1 MAAARDVSTIVLL
14 GSAQSRTLALL
25 ALDYAYG
32 GQFERATVVSMLT
45 VGLVVVAALLVRPL
59 GGRLGIAGY

>member
-1 MAAARDVSTIVLL
+1 M
-14 GSAQSRTLALL
+14 ALL

-45 VGLVVVAALLVRPL
+45 VALVVVAALLAVPL
-59 GGRLGIAGY
+59 TARIGLAGHRAEAVAPGPPPASQA